1 MGIISELLSNPT
13 ETIIFF
19 LLAMPGRLLAI
30 SAHEAAHG
38 WMALKCGDP
47 TAKYMGRVTLN
58 PLKHLDPLGVIMML
72 VAGFGWAKPV
82 PVNPRNFRNYRRDDL
97 LVSLAGIT
105 MNLIMF
111 CLGCVV
117 MYAVVGLSL
126 AMAAGNTYTDTYF
139 FTRIA
144 GENALIVNGSYIT
157 ISDLMIYAPY
167 VGDFLIDGIFGE
179 VTGYLYQMLM
189 YFTLTNLGLAIFNL
203 IPVPPLD
210 GYHVLN
216 DLVLSRFRSTHL
228 FASQKASQICT
239 VILFLLI
246 ISGATSDVI
255 GWVQDAVFGGV
266 GHIAEALFAAM
277 GLI

>member
-1 MGIISELLSNPT
+1 MGIISELINNPVD
-13 ETIIFF
+13 TIIFF

-58 PLKHLDPLGVIMML
+58 PLKHIDPLGVIMML

-97 LVSLAGIT
+97 LVSLAGIA
-105 MNLIMF
+105 MNLILF
-111 CLGCVV
+111 CLGCIV
-117 MYAVVGLSL
+117 MYAVVGAVL
-126 AMAAGNTYTDTYF
+126 AKAAGNTFMDGYYLSVVG
-139 FTRIA
+139 
-144 GENALIVNGSYIT
+144 GESVLVVNGSYLPLSSLIV
-157 ISDLMIYAPY
+157 YAPY
-167 VGDFLIDGIFGE
+167 LSDFLVGGIFGE
-179 VTGYLYQMLM
+179 VAGYVYQMLM
-189 YFTLTNLGLAIFNL
+189 YFTLTNLVLAIFNL

-216 DLVLSRFRSTHL
+216 DLVLSRFHNTRL
-228 FASQKASQICT
+228 FASPRASQIFT
-239 VILFLLI
+239 ALMFVLI
-246 ISGATSDVI
+246 ISGVTGEFI
-255 GWVQDAVFGGV
+255 GWAQEIVFRGV
-266 GHIAEALFAAM
+266 GNIAGALFAAI

>member
-1 MGIISELLSNPT
+1 MGIISELISNPID
-13 ETIIFF
+13 TIVFF
-19 LLAMPGRLLAI
+19 LLAMPGRLMAI

-38 WMALKCGDP
+38 WVALKCGDP

-58 PLKHLDPLGVIMML
+58 PLKHLDPVGVIMML

-117 MYAVVGLSL
+117 MYAVVGAAL
-126 AMAAGNTYTDTYF
+126 AKAAGNTFADAYF
-139 FTRIA
+139 IAPVA
-144 GENALIVNGSYIT
+144 GENALVVNGSYIPM
-157 ISDLMIYAPY
+157 SDLMIYAPY
-167 VGDFLIDGIFGE
+167 LSDFLVGGIFGE
-179 VTGYLYQMLM
+179 VASYAYQMLM
-189 YFTLTNLGLAIFNL
+189 YFTLTNLVLAIFNL
-203 IPVPPLD
+203 IPIPPLD

-216 DLVLSRFRSTHL
+216 DLVLSRFHNTRL
-228 FASQKASQICT
+228 FVSQRASQVFTA
-239 VILFLLI
+239 VLFLLI
-246 ISGATSDVI
+246 ISGVTGQLI
-255 GWVQDAVFGGV
+255 GWVQDVMFRGV
-266 GHIAEALFAAM
+266 GNIAGALFAAI